1 MSQLK
6 QEITLFSGIGQM
18 STTLLGTGLFMVP
31 AIAAGIAGAYS
42 LWAWLLLFVAICPI
56 ALTFA
61 QLGKRFPNA
70 GGTAYFVR
78 QAFNIKLEK
87 SVAWLFISVTPV
99 GVPPAIALASS
110 FLQQVLPE
118 PLSVSLLAQF
128 ITISLLVI
136 VNLRGAQSSGRLQSF
151 IALGI
156 LTLIISFWWKGGIT
170 TNDLVLPSLS
180 AENLPSIGVAL
191 AVMFWCFVGI
201 EAFAHMGEEFKNPQR
216 DFPIAIVAG
225 CFLAGAVYWVGS
237 VVILKMGAFGT
248 REFDSASIPWVAEQL
263 FGKEVKIAIS
273 LIGFA
278 ACFASLNLYLQSLS
292 RMVWSQ
298 AREYRPASRMA
309 KLTKRGVPGNAT
321 LLVAGVALIS
331 CILGTFSGVDLEFFL
346 KLANGIFVLVYLLA
360 MLAAIKLLVGFNRI
374 LAALSLVLCAG
385 VFLCLGISMLY
396 AVAVF
401 GLLNLPWKKWNTYRL
416 LRSNRM

>member
-31 AIAAGIAGAYS
+31 AIAASIAGAYS
-42 LWAWLLLFVAICPI
+42 LWAWLLLFLAICPI

-78 QAFNIKLEK
+78 QAFNTKLEK

-110 FLQQVLPE
+110 FLQQVLPN
-118 PLSVSLLAQF
+118 PLNTSLLAQF
-128 ITISLLVI
+128 ITIFLLVI
-136 VNLRGAQSSGRLQSF
+136 VNLRGAQSSGKLQSL

-156 LTLIISFWWKGGIT
+156 LALIISFWWKGGLT
-170 TNDLVLPSLS
+170 VNDLKLPNLS
-180 AENLPSIGVAL
+180 AENFPSIGVAL

-225 CFLAGAVYWVGS
+225 CLIAGATYWVGS

-248 REFDSASIPWVAEQL
+248 KEFDSASIPWIADQL
-263 FGKEVKIAIS
+263 FGKEFKIVIS

-278 ACFASLNLYLQSLS
+278 ACFASLNIYLQSLS

-298 AREYRPASRMA
+298 AREYKPTSRMA
-309 KLTKRGVPGNAT
+309 KLTKRGVPGRAT
-321 LLVAGVALIS
+321 LLVAGVALVS
-331 CILGTFSGVDLEFFL
+331 CILGTLSGVDLEFFL

-360 MLAAIKLLVGFNRI
+360 MLSAIKLLNGFNRV
-374 LAALSLVLCAG
+374 LATLSLMLCTG
-385 VFLCLGISMLY
+385 VFLCLGISMFY
-396 AVAVF
+396 AVTIF
-401 GLLNLPWKKWNTYRL
+401 GILNLPWEKWNTHKL
-416 LRSNRM
+416 IRSNRM